1 MTIFNHNTMT
11 PAERELLKKLD
22 QMVMNASDEELKTIQ
37 EIDLQ
42 TQLDGISFYDAF
54 VNSKYL
60 TNQSI
65 KQETRDFRK

>member
-1 MTIFNHNTMT
+1 MTIFNHNMMT

-22 QMVMNASDEELKTIQ
+22 QMVMTASDEELKKIQ

-54 VNSKYL
+54 VNSKAL
-60 TNQSI
+60 ANQSI
-65 KQETRDFRK
+65 KQETPDSRK